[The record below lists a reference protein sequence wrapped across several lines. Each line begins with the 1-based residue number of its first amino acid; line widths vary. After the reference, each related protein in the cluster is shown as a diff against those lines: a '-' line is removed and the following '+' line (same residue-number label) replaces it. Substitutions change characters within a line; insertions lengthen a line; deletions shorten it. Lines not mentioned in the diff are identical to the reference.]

1 MSSVESL
8 EQHEH
13 ASHIAHGEGHG
24 DHGGEHGTP
33 PAGSDAKVAVR
44 AAQWTALL
52 VACLAAGLA
61 ICEQG
66 AKHAEIRVQQRAI
79 DAADAWSQ
87 YQAKSTRGTVAKD
100 IAAIL
105 GVIDVGADPAAI
117 ARRDALASQLRA
129 DQDAF
134 EHDPKDG
141 KDAISHRAR
150 HFEAEREHA
159 YEQTHAY
166 HNGSA
171 SYELGIVL
179 ATASAITRNR
189 YLLYVALALG
199 VAGIAFSLLGYM
211 APEIGAI

>member
-1 MSSVESL
+1 MSSFESL

-13 ASHIAHGEGHG
+13 ASHIAHGGHG
-24 DHGGEHGTP
+24 EGSGDEHVS
-33 PAGSDAKVAVR
+33 AAR

-66 AKHAEIRVQQRAI
+66 AKHAEIRVQQEAI
-79 DAADAWSQ
+79 VAADTWSQ
-87 YQAKSTRGTVAKD
+87 YQAKSTRGTIAKD
-100 IAAIL
+100 IAAIV
-105 GVIDVGADPAAI
+105 GVLNVGTDPAAI
-117 ARRDALASQLRA
+117 ARRDALQAQLKA
-129 DQDAF
+129 EQDSF

-141 KDAISHRAR
+141 KEAIARRAKG
-150 HFEAEREHA
+150 FEHEREHSF
-159 YEQTHAY
+159 EQTHAY

-179 ATASAITRNR
+179 ATASAIMRNKP
-189 YLLYVALALG
+189 LLYVAFALG
-199 VAGIAFSLLGYM
+199 ISGIVFSLLGYF